1 MRDQSNT
8 WLADVLINSQGIC
21 KNGTHAEVL
30 MQFFLNHLKELRHH
44 HDMFYLEDN
53 DRAARV
59 LFVQHSR
66 EQGEWCS
73 QNPSVVRVL
82 T

>member
-1 MRDQSNT
+1 MSISDSYYGS
-8 WLADVLINSQGIC
+8 WAVLTTVDHD
-21 KNGTHAEVL
+21 KNLTYDFVL
-30 MQFFLNHLKELRHH
+30 SEIFMEL
-44 HDMFYLEDN
+44 LGDN

-59 LFVQHSR
+59 LFIQHPR

-73 QNPSVVRVL
+73 QNPSVVKVL